1 VSEKKIKV
9 TDKRMF
15 TPDGELRDEFQSAEA
30 EPERA
35 TAAASES
42 AAEDPPAPIDES
54 RVEAPV
60 ETPVETPP
68 TGQPLEQPTIYDLV
82 SVLAQ
87 PIALYLGDAALP
99 DGESMENLDLA
110 RLHID
115 LLEVLKDKTE
125 GNLTSEESTFLD
137 SLLYQLRLRY
147 VEKRG

>member
-15 TPDGELRDEFQSAEA
+15 TPDGELRDEFQHVEA
-30 EPERA
+30 EPEEV
-35 TAAASES
+35 S
-42 AAEDPPAPIDES
+42 PAPVDENG
-54 RVEAPV
+54 VEAPG
-60 ETPVETPP
+60 ETPP
-68 TGQPLEQPTIYDLV
+68 TDQQLEKPTIYDLV

-99 DGESMENLDLA
+99 EGESMENLDLA

-115 LLEVLKDKTE
+115 LLEVLRDKTQ
-125 GNLTSEESTFLD
+125 GNLSSEESTFLD